1 MGSLTAL
8 DVIVLVL
15 VGGGLV
21 LGIMRGFIG
30 EVLSLLA
37 WVAAIVAL
45 KFFHTPVTQALAGV
59 GSGAAV
65 LAFVLVFGVVFVA
78 GKLIARQIGTA
89 TKRSVVG
96 PFDRVLGGGFG
107 ALKGL
112 ILATLIYLAGAL
124 VYDTVYG
131 RGAERPQWMVQSR
144 TWPLLSAS
152 GRAIIDFVEARRTRE
167 RRRAAQPYLENE
179 AADTP

>member
-45 KFFHTPVTQALAGV
+45 KFFHTPVSQALAGV

-89 TKRSVVG
+89 TKHSVVG

-124 VYDTVYG
+124 VYDTIYG